1 MDKQING
8 QIKISTHYLAL
19 AQLPAG
25 FEKND
30 HLVWHFLPARFS
42 VQWSDFVV

>member
-1 MDKQING
+1 MDKQTD
-8 QIKISTHYLAL
+8 KSKYRHDYLAL

-30 HLVWHFLPARFS
+30 HLVWHFLPARVS